1 MEPIKNELIL
11 CTHSHNDTIDFRTFG
26 DTIINECAIDF
37 KFFLNPNY
45 PSYFYQ
51 MYIKKNDNTF
61 QEVPVEVENHRTSTS
76 LINGLV
82 PEEQKELYKRFFLI
96 FNRCDD
102 NKLVFAQNV
111 TLKIELDRKNYNGV
125 STANKVYLK
134 IYYMVEDGNL
144 NNGNINVSFVSDYY
158 MNEEKIRYNVYGFLI
173 FFCIFM
179 AFVVAARM
187 YVWCI
192 LNPENLTNRRGNEQ
206 GSYILYF
213 LINLIFTVFKYTGII
228 FFFSL
233 GE

>member
-37 KFFLNPNY
+37 QYFFNPNY

-51 MYIKKNDNTF
+51 MYIKKNDNSF
-61 QEVPVEVENHRTSTS
+61 QEIPVEADNHRIPTG
-76 LINGLV
+76 LINGQV

-96 FNRCDD
+96 FNRCDE

-134 IYYMVEDGNL
+134 IYYMMEDGNL
-144 NNGNINVSFVSDYY
+144 NNANINVSFVSDYY

-173 FFCIFM
+173 FF
-179 AFVVAARM
+179 
-187 YVWCI
+187 
-192 LNPENLTNRRGNEQ
+192 L
-206 GSYILYF
+206 YIYGFCCSCKNVCLVYIKSRKF
-213 LINLIFTVFKYTGII
+213 N
-228 FFFSL
+228 
-233 GE
+233 